1 MKRVF
6 TVLALLI
13 VVLLASVGAYLYS
26 KQPTRQGQVELRNL
40 QGSVT
45 VRYDE
50 RGVPHI
56 RAENETDLYRA
67 LGYVHAQDR
76 LFQMEAMRRLA
87 RGELAEVLGPKLL
100 DTDKLFRSLRIRERA
115 ARYVASLDKQ
125 SPAWKA
131 LQAYLDG
138 INQYQDSHA
147 APIEFDVL
155 GIPKRPFTAEDSI
168 SVAGYMA
175 YSFAA
180 AFRTEPLLTYV
191 RDQLGADYLNVFDL
205 DWQPKGVLAKGHAN
219 KTPALAASDWQ
230 DLNALARLSEQALIE
245 NGLPQFEGS
254 NAWVIAGSRSQSG
267 KPLLAGDPHIRFSVP
282 SVWYEAQL
290 SAPGFELYG
299 HHQALVPFAFL
310 GHNLDFGWS
319 LTMFQNDDLDLI
331 AEKVNPDNPNQV
343 WYHGQ
348 WTDLLS
354 SEQQIAVKGQA
365 PVTLTLRQSPH
376 GPIVNDA
383 LGTAAGKTPIAMWW
397 AFLETPNP
405 ILEGF
410 YQLNRADTLAKARA
424 AAAKVQAPGLN
435 IVYANAKG
443 DIAWWASA
451 LLPKRPAGVKPEFI
465 LDGSGNQADKDG
477 YYPFSANPQEEN
489 PPRGYIVSANFQP
502 LSPTGMEIPGYY
514 NLADRGQQLNR
525 QLSDKSLKWSN
536 EANQKLQLGTTTGY
550 GPRTLAPLLPV
561 LREVVS
567 DPAQLKLVEQLAQW
581 PGDYPLD
588 SVSATVFNQFLYDL
602 ADAAMRDELGNDF
615 FETLL
620 STRVIDAAL
629 PRLTENADSP
639 WWDNRNTP
647 NRETRADIVK
657 AAWQA
662 SMAHLKQTL
671 GDNPSD
677 WQWGTAHTLTHGHPL
692 GQQKPLDRIVN
703 VGPFAAPG
711 SHEVP
716 NNLSAKLGPAPWPV
730 TYGPSTRRLVDFAD
744 PAHSLTINP
753 VGQSGV
759 PFDSHYDDQAEEY
772 VEGMYVQAHFSEEE
786 VTANTRST
794 LKLLPA
800 RAAQ

>member
-1 MKRVF
+1 MKRVL
-6 TVLALLI
+6 TLLALLL
-13 VVLLASVGAYLYS
+13 VVLAAGAGWYVYS
-26 KQPTRQGQVELRNL
+26 KQPTRQGQVELQRL

-67 LGYVHAQDR
+67 LGYAHAQDR
-76 LFQMEAMRRLA
+76 LFQMEMLRRLS
-87 RGELAEVLGPKLL
+87 RGELAEVLGPKLI

-115 ARYVASLDKQ
+115 ESYVAALDRQ

-138 INQYQDSHA
+138 INQYQETHA
-147 APIEFDVL
+147 APMEFDVL
-155 GIPKRPFTAEDSI
+155 GIRKRAFTAEDSV

-191 RDQLGADYLNVFDL
+191 RDQLGSDYLNIFDL
-205 DWQPKGVLAKGHAN
+205 DWQPKGVLAKRQSS
-219 KTPALAASDWQ
+219 KTPVLSATDWK
-230 DLNALARLSEQALIE
+230 DLNAIARLSEQALAD

-254 NAWVIAGSRSQSG
+254 NAWVISGTRTQSG
-267 KPLLAGDPHIRFSVP
+267 KPLLAGDPHIRFSTP

-331 AEKVNPDNPNQV
+331 AEKVNPDNANQV
-343 WYHGQ
+343 WYHGK
-348 WTDLLS
+348 WVDMVNT
-354 SEQQIAVKGQA
+354 EQQIAVKGQA
-365 PVTLTLRQSPH
+365 AVTLMLRQSPH
-376 GPIVNDA
+376 GPIINDVVGA
-383 LGTAAGKTPIAMWW
+383 SAGKTPIAMWW
-397 AFLETPNP
+397 AFLETQNP

-424 AAAKVQAPGLN
+424 AAAKVHAPGLN
-435 IVYANAKG
+435 IVWANAKG
-443 DIAWWASA
+443 DIGWWAA
-451 LLPKRPAGVKPEFI
+451 AQLPKRPAGVKPWFI
-465 LDGSGNQADKDG
+465 LDGSTNQADKEG
-477 YYPFSANPQEEN
+477 FYPFSANPQEEN
-489 PPRGYIVSANFQP
+489 PARGYIVSANFQP
-502 LSPTGMEIPGYY
+502 VSPTGMEIPGYY
-514 NLADRGQQLNR
+514 NLPDRGQQLNR
-525 QLSDKSLKWSN
+525 QLSDKSVKWNIDAS
-536 EANQKLQLGTTTGY
+536 QKLQLGTTTDY
-550 GPRTLAPLLPV
+550 GPRLLAPLLPV

-567 DPAQLKLVEQLAQW
+567 DPQELQLVEQLAKW
-581 PGDYPLD
+581 KGDYPVN
-588 SVSATVFNQFLYDL
+588 STSATLFNQFLFNL
-602 ADAAMRDELGNDF
+602 ADGALHDELGDSF

-629 PRLTENADSP
+629 PRLAASPDSP
-639 WWDNRNTP
+639 WWDNRNTLGK
-647 NRETRADIVK
+647 ETRADIVK

-662 SMAHLKQTL
+662 SIAHLKTTL
-671 GDNPSD
+671 GPDPA
-677 WQWGTAHTLTHGHPL
+677 QWLWGDAHTLTHGHPL
-692 GQQKPLDRIVN
+692 GMQKPLDRIFN
-703 VGPFAAPG
+703 VGPFEAPG

-716 NNLSAKLGPAPWPV
+716 NNLSAKIGPAPWPV
-730 TYGPSTRRLVDFAD
+730 TYGPSTRRIIDFAD
-744 PAHSLTINP
+744 PAHGLTINP

-759 PFDSHYDDQAEEY
+759 LFDSHYDDQAEAY
-772 VEGMYVQAHFSEEE
+772 IEGVYQEAHFNEEE

-800 RAAQ
+800 RVAQ

>member
-1 MKRVF
+1 MKRVL

-13 VVLLASVGAYLYS
+13 VALAAGGGWYVYS
-26 KQPTRQGQVELRNL
+26 KQPTRQGQVALQHL

-45 VRYDE
+45 VHYDE

-67 LGYVHAQDR
+67 LGYVQAQDR
-76 LFQMEAMRRLA
+76 LFQMEAVRRLA

-115 ARYVASLDKQ
+115 DSYVAALDRQ

-147 APIEFDVL
+147 APVEFDVL

-168 SVAGYMA
+168 SIAGYMA

-191 RDQLGADYLNVFDL
+191 RDQLGAEYLNIFDL
-205 DWQPKGVLAKGHAN
+205 DWQPNGVLAKRRAS
-219 KTPALAASDWQ
+219 PAPVLAASDWK
-230 DLNALARLSEQALIE
+230 DLNALARLSEQALADH
-245 NGLPQFEGS
+245 GLPQFEGS
-254 NAWVIAGSRSQSG
+254 NAWVISGNRSKSG

-282 SVWYEAQL
+282 SVWYEAHL

-299 HHQALVPFAFL
+299 YHQALVPFAFL

-343 WYHGQ
+343 WYRGK
-348 WTDLLS
+348 WVDMVTT
-354 SEQQIAVKGQA
+354 EQQIAVKGQS

-383 LGTAAGKTPIAMWW
+383 LGTAAGKTPVAMWW

-405 ILEGF
+405 ILDGF

-443 DIAWWASA
+443 DIGWWASA
-451 LLPKRPAGVKPEFI
+451 LLPKRPAGVKPGFI
-465 LDGSGNQADKDG
+465 LDGSTPQADKEG
-477 YYPFSANPQEEN
+477 FYPFSANPQEEN
-489 PPRGYIVSANFQP
+489 PARGYIVSANFQP
-502 LSPTGMEIPGYY
+502 VSPTGMEIPGYY

-525 QLSDKSLKWSN
+525 QLSDKNVKWDN
-536 EANQKLQLGTTTGY
+536 VANQKLQLGTTTAY
-550 GPRTLAPLLPV
+550 GPRLLAPLLPV

-567 DPAQLKLVEQLAQW
+567 DPAELKLVEQLAQW
-581 PGDYPLD
+581 SGDYPLD
-588 SVSATVFNQFLYDL
+588 SISATLFNQFLFNL
-602 ADAAMRDELGNDF
+602 ADAALRDELGNDF

-620 STRVIDAAL
+620 PTRVIDAAL
-629 PRLTENADSP
+629 PRLAASADSP

-647 NRETRADIVK
+647 GKETRADTVK
-657 AAWQA
+657 VAWQA
-662 SMAHLKQTL
+662 SMAHLKATL
-671 GDNPSD
+671 GADSAQ
-677 WQWGTAHTLTHGHPL
+677 WQWGKAHTLTHGHPL
-692 GQQKPLDRIVN
+692 GMQKPLDQIFN

-711 SHEVP
+711 THEVP
-716 NNLSAKLGPAPWPV
+716 NNLSAKIGPAPWPV
-730 TYGPSTRRLVDFAD
+730 TYGPSTRRLIDFAD

-759 PFDSHYDDQAEEY
+759 PFDSHYADQAEAY
-772 VEGMYVQAHFSEEE
+772 IEGVYYQANFNEEE
-786 VTANTRST
+786 VMANTRST

-800 RAAQ
+800 R

>member
-1 MKRVF
+1 MKRVL
-6 TVLALLI
+6 TVLAVLI
-13 VVLLASVGAYLYS
+13 IVLVAGGGWYVYS
-26 KQPTRQGQVELRNL
+26 KQPTRQGQVALQHL

-87 RGELAEVLGPKLL
+87 RGELAEVLGPKLI

-115 ARYVASLDKQ
+115 DSYVAALDRQ

-147 APIEFDVL
+147 APAEFDVL

-168 SVAGYMA
+168 SIAGYMA

-191 RDQLGADYLNVFDL
+191 RDQLGAEYLTIFDL
-205 DWQPKGVLAKGHAN
+205 DWQPKGVLAKRRAN
-219 KTPALAASDWQ
+219 PAPALTANDWK
-230 DLNALARLSEQALIE
+230 DLNALARLSEQALAD

-254 NAWVIAGSRSQSG
+254 NAWVISGSRSKSG
-267 KPLLAGDPHIRFSVP
+267 KPLLAGDPHIRFSAP
-282 SVWYEAQL
+282 SVWYEAHL

-299 HHQALVPFAFL
+299 YHQALVPFAFL

-331 AEKVNPDNPNQV
+331 AEKVNPENPNQV
-343 WYHGQ
+343 WYRGN
-348 WTDLLS
+348 WTDLVNT
-354 SEQQIAVKGQA
+354 EQQIAVKGQP

-376 GPIVNDA
+376 GPIINDA
-383 LGTAAGKTPIAMWW
+383 LGTAAGKTPVAMWW

-405 ILEGF
+405 ILDGF

-424 AAAKVQAPGLN
+424 ASAKVQAPGLN

-443 DIAWWASA
+443 DIGWWASA
-451 LLPKRPAGVKPEFI
+451 LLPKRPAGVKPGFI
-465 LDGSGNQADKDG
+465 LDGSTPQADKEG
-477 YYPFSANPQEEN
+477 FYPFSANPQEEN
-489 PPRGYIVSANFQP
+489 PARGYIVSANFQP
-502 LSPTGMEIPGYY
+502 VSPTGMEIPGYY

-525 QLSDKSLKWSN
+525 QLSDKNVKWDN
-536 EANQKLQLGTTTGY
+536 ESGQKLQLGTTTDY
-550 GPRTLAPLLPV
+550 GPRLLAPLLPV
-561 LREVVS
+561 LREGVS
-567 DPAQLKLVEQLAQW
+567 DPAELKLVEQLAQW
-581 PGDYPLD
+581 TGDYPLD
-588 SVSATVFNQFLYDL
+588 SISATLFNQFLFNL

-620 STRVIDAAL
+620 PTRVIDAAL
-629 PRLTENADSP
+629 PRLAASADSP
-639 WWDNRNTP
+639 WWDNRNTSGK
-647 NRETRADIVK
+647 ETRADTVK
-657 AAWQA
+657 VAWQA
-662 SMAHLKQTL
+662 SMAHLKTTL
-671 GDNPSD
+671 GADSAQ
-677 WQWGTAHTLTHGHPL
+677 WQWGKAHTLTHGHPL
-692 GQQKPLDRIVN
+692 GTQKPLERIFN

-711 SHEVP
+711 THEVP
-716 NNLSAKLGPAPWPV
+716 NNLSAKIGPAPWPV
-730 TYGPSTRRLVDFAD
+730 TYGPSTRRLIDFAD

-759 PFDSHYDDQAEEY
+759 PFDRHYDDQSEAY
-772 VEGMYVQAHFSEEE
+772 IEGVYYQAYLNDEE

-800 RAAQ
+800 RSGQ